1 MVFISAGGCPQQ
13 KSVHVF
19 LLDLVNW
26 GFIFDFFCFGPGL
39 EQPLSID
46 LQCSHRPLVSLND
59 YFSFSV
65 MRSKIDLHAMDYGLE
80 TLGSYYWKEA
90 WFNAVEE
97 EIWVQ

>member
-1 MVFISAGGCPQQ
+1 M
-13 KSVHVF
+13 
-19 LLDLVNW
+19 
-26 GFIFDFFCFGPGL
+26 
-39 EQPLSID
+39 
-46 LQCSHRPLVSLND
+46 VSLND

>member
-1 MVFISAGGCPQQ
+1 LPPTKKRACIFVRLG
-13 KSVHVF
+13 K
-19 LLDLVNW
+19 L